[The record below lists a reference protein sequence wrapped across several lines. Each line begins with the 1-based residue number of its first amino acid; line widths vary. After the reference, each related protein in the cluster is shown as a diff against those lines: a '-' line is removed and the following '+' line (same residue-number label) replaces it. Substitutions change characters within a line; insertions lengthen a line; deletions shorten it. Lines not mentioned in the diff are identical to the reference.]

1 MKKYSIAL
9 VEYLNTLPFSEG
21 LKRTQLESEFNV
33 FRVIP
38 SLCAELFAQGKVDI
52 SLCPVGALHDL
63 PPHEVR
69 GNYCI
74 GADGVVGTV
83 VLLSKV
89 PMEQITAVRLDDHSR
104 TSNVLL
110 QILASRL
117 WDKEW
122 TYYRDADTE
131 SPDACL
137 MIGDKVF
144 IHRDEYP
151 YRYDLAAAWKE
162 LTGLPMVFAVWIT
175 RPGIPETLISKLDEA
190 FESGFE
196 FVKSAD
202 SGLEPWQTDY
212 LLHYI
217 SYPLDSA
224 KREAMELYL
233 SWAASLEAAPANL

>member
-21 LKRTQLESEFNV
+21 IKRTQLETELNV
-33 FRVIP
+33 YRVTP
-38 SLCAELFAQGKVDI
+38 SMCARLFDEGKVDI

-63 PPHEVR
+63 PAHEIR
-69 GNYCI
+69 GRYCI
-74 GADGVVGTV
+74 GADGEVGTV
-83 VLLSKV
+83 MLLSKV
-89 PMEQITAVRLDDHSR
+89 PLSEITSVRLDDHSR
-104 TSNVLL
+104 TSNLLL
-110 QILASRL
+110 QILAARL

-122 TYYRDADTE
+122 TYSLGAED
-131 SPDACL
+131 SLPQSCL
-137 MIGDKVF
+137 MIGDNVF
-144 IHRDEYP
+144 TYRDEYP

-175 RPGIPETLISKLDEA
+175 RPGVPEELIRELDEA
-190 FESGFE
+190 FESGFD

-212 LLHYI
+212 LIHNI
-217 SYPLDSA
+217 SYPLDTA

-233 SWAASLEAAPANL
+233 SWAASLEAVHVNL